1 MQNNDQVPETS
12 SLILPQQD
20 QLSIWAP
27 MRNNGQSEPAQNI
40 FATDPAEEHYR
51 QMIRQHKAWLESIP
65 HECPSPFT
73 HYRIGVY
80 IRFFNQTKYEN
91 YLDYHKQQF
100 IDTIAVC
107 PNWELV
113 DFYVDEG
120 QSAPNMENA
129 KEWVRLLE
137 DCFAGRVNL
146 IVTQKI
152 SNVSRK
158 PQEITFCSRIL
169 AALEKPVG
177 IYFISEDL
185 FTLASYYQQDLYDP
199 GFLPPGEWQLL
210 PDESSDE
217 HWGIEH
223 EKQDDA

>member
-1 MQNNDQVPETS
+1 MSNDELEHNS
-12 SLILPQQD
+12 NSLIPASEQR
-20 QLSIWAP
+20 SIWDE
-27 MRNNGQSEPAQNI
+27 MRDNNNPAIKWNVFSQ
-40 FATDPAEEHYR
+40 DSAEEDYR
-51 QMIRQHKAWLESIP
+51 QTIRHHKAWLESIP
-65 HECPSPFT
+65 HECPSPYT

-100 IDTIAVC
+100 ADTIALC

-120 QSAPNMENA
+120 QTAPNMENT
-129 KEWVRLLE
+129 KGWVQLLE
-137 DCFAGRVNL
+137 DCFSGRVNL

-158 PQEITFCSRIL
+158 PQELAFCSRIL
-169 AALEKPVG
+169 ASLKEPVG

-185 FTLASYYQQDLYDP
+185 FTLASYYQRDLHDT
-199 GFLPPGEWQLL
+199 GFLPSGSWQML
-210 PDESSDE
+210 PDGECDYGWGVKDEKSD
-217 HWGIEH
+217 
-223 EKQDDA
+223 DP